1 MSKLNYDGVSKM
13 TAKQKKRH
21 ELCCS
26 PILSMSDEELDVY
39 LEDNLRSAVDT
50 REFLKQLTKI
60 VAAISKGRP

>member
-1 MSKLNYDGVSKM
+1 
-13 TAKQKKRH
+13 
-21 ELCCS
+21 
-26 PILSMSDEELDVY
+26 MSDEELDVY

>member
-1 MSKLNYDGVSKM
+1 MSKLLHDG
-13 TAKQKKRH
+13 TACMSLKQKERH

-60 VAAISKGRP
+60 VAALSKGRP